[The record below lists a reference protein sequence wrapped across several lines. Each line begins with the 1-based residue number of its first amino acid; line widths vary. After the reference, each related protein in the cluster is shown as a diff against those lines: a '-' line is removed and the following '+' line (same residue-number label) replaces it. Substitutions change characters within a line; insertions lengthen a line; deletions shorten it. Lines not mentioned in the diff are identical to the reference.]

1 MLNITKISVSN
12 RRVKMIFI
20 SSMMFASISFLWAIM
35 TYFLGISKLGVF
47 LSITSLL
54 FLVTAFLAKNKFP
67 AIARISFLLLFNT
80 SVTYVSS
87 YLGKDASVD
96 FFLFFAVG
104 LPFMLFSFKREK
116 IILYIFCLIPF
127 LFWLLLF
134 FTDFK
139 YFSDEVLTDS
149 IRVRK
154 IVYNVSITVTLL
166 LVVFQLIYYSYNN
179 AKVNTTEHS
188 SKQTAIDASNA
199 KSQFLSTM
207 SHEIRTPLNAVIGL
221 SHILGDN
228 EPREDQKQNI
238 EALNYSGKILLNL
251 LNNVLDFSKMQS
263 TTIELDEIPTDLS
276 AAVKQIK
283 KVHEASCLR
292 KEITMNLEVD
302 DNIPIVWLDIVRFNQ
317 VINNLVTNAIKFT
330 EKGSVTLRIKK
341 IAETDNSVELLTEIV
356 DTGIGIPEDKHETIW
371 EAFTQASTTTNRLY
385 GGTGLGLPIVK
396 SIVKSMGS
404 DVSIDSEIGK
414 GSRFYFN
421 VNLRFASDEEL
432 LKTKIR
438 KIHNFNGQKILLV
451 EDNDINIMVGVQIL
465 EKVNLKVEVARDGLT
480 ALNMAKEHHFDVI
493 LMDIQ
498 MPIMDGYTASKKIR
512 EFNKY
517 TPIFALSASVF
528 MEVKDKVAE
537 SGMNGFIFKP
547 FDPDDLLNQIED
559 VIKEANPS

>member
-116 IILYIFCLIPF
+116 IILYIFCIIPF

-465 EKVNLKVEVARDGLT
+465 EKVNLKVEVAKDGLT

>member
-465 EKVNLKVEVARDGLT
+465 EKVNLKVEVAKDGLT

>member
-1 MLNITKISVSN
+1 MLSITKISVSK
-12 RRVKMIFI
+12 RRIKMIFI
-20 SSMMFASISFLWAIM
+20 SSMMLAAISFLWAIM
-35 TYFLGISKLGVF
+35 TYFLGITKLGLF
-47 LSITSLL
+47 LFITSML
-54 FLVTAFLAKNKFP
+54 FLITAFLAKNRFP

-116 IILYIFCLIPF
+116 IILYVFCLIPF
-127 LFWLLLF
+127 LFWLLLYL
-134 FTDFK
+134 TDFK
-139 YFSDEVLTDS
+139 YFSDEILTDS

-166 LVVFQLIYYSYNN
+166 LVVFQLIYYSYSN

-263 TTIELDEIPTDLS
+263 TSIELDNIPTDIS
-276 AAVKQIK
+276 TDIKQIEK
-283 KVHEASCLR
+283 IHKAACIR
-292 KEITMNLEVD
+292 KGISLKLEID
-302 DNIPIVWLDIVRFNQ
+302 DNIPFVWLDLVRFNQ
-317 VINNLVTNAIKFT
+317 VINNLISNAIKFT
-330 EKGSVTLRIKK
+330 DKGQVSLIIKKKKQVKETVTLHIEVK
-341 IAETDNSVELLTEIV
+341 
-356 DTGIGIPEDKHETIW
+356 DTGIGILKNKQKTIW
-371 EAFTQASTTTNRLY
+371 KAFAQASNTTNRIY

-396 SIVKSMGS
+396 SIVTVMGS
-404 DVSIDSEIGK
+404 KVKLISRKNK
-414 GSRFYFN
+414 GSRFYFA
-421 VNLRFASDEEL
+421 LTLKIASNEDVGITSEKKE
-432 LKTKIR
+432 
-438 KIHNFNGQKILLV
+438 HNFIGKKVLLV
-451 EDNDINIMVGVQIL
+451 DDNLINVMVGKQIL
-465 EKVNLKVEVARDGLT
+465 EKSNLKVDVANDGLA
-480 ALNMAKEHHFDVI
+480 ALNLVKENTYDIV

-498 MPIMDGYTASKKIR
+498 MPIMDGYTATSEIR
-512 EFNKY
+512 KFN
-517 TPIFALSASVF
+517 TELPILALSANVF
-528 MEVKDKVAE
+528 MEIKDKIE
-537 SGMNGFIFKP
+537 ECGMDGFIFKP
-547 FDPDDLLNQIED
+547 FTPEDLLNQIEQFTT
-559 VIKEANPS
+559 N